1 MSEIETIKRRMENTL
16 KNDIKEE
23 FNNNNLINELE
34 WHINIILNKNINN
47 IIKMFLYKD
56 NKIIY
61 NFCII

>member
-34 WHINIILNKNINN
+34 
-47 IIKMFLYKD
+47 
-56 NKIIY
+56 
-61 NFCII
+61 